1 MKITP
6 RTFLKL
12 IVVFFVTQS
21 VLAQHNQTIHAKFNP
36 SDKTIEIWQKIEY
49 QNLSNQ
55 AQSTIILND
64 WNHAM
69 SSNETPLAKRFSDEF
84 NRNYFL
90 ASAKDKSFTTIHEIK
105 SFENQPIKYQR
116 LVNQP
121 DLIEVNL
128 PSILEP
134 NQKTTLVLSYEI
146 KLPSASF
153 NKFGFY
159 NDLKFALKNWFIT
172 PTQIVDNQPL
182 KYSNLNLD
190 ETTNAS
196 SNYEVTF
203 EIPSNL
209 FLVSNLIESK
219 VEKNSTKKYFL
230 NGKNLREIS
239 VYIEDKINFYSY
251 KKNGIEILTDL
262 KSVGV
267 NDIYKALV
275 INQMIDYFQENIGSN
290 SHPKLIVSQV
300 DYDKNPFYGLN
311 QLPAF
316 LSPFSNDYIFELK
329 FLKTYLQNLLKSNIH
344 LDYRKDGYL
353 LDGIEVFY
361 TMKYIDWYHSDKKM
375 LGSLNRFWLIKNFHI
390 TNVDFNDQFSY
401 FYLLMLRKNLDQ
413 STNTSREQ
421 LIKYNEQI
429 AGKYRSGLNFR
440 YLDSYLEK
448 EIVTKTFQQYF
459 AYGSEYWTDRKDF
472 EKLLKLNSEKNID
485 WFFSTMIDS
494 KEAIDYKMKSVE
506 QNENQVS
513 FQLKNKFKSAVPVPV
528 YTVKKDSIVNKK
540 WIEINQQDSIISIDK
555 NEADYVVLNYKNE
568 VPEINQRNNWYNL
581 NKSAWLNKPIAF
593 TLFKDLENPARNQ
606 IMYNPSAIYN
616 LYDGISPGIRFH
628 NKSMLDKP
636 FNFDFT
642 PTYSTKTQ
650 SLIGNFSLAIN
661 DYNRDSN
668 LFHVKYFVYGTY
680 MHYAPDAAY
689 LKINPTVIFRF
700 RPEDRRSNKSETL
713 MARQVM
719 VFLEPS
725 QYNLSF
731 NNNNEDYS
739 IFNVKY
745 NNNNKEISQHYN
757 FTSELQLSKDFGKTS
772 IDLEYRKMFGNRQLN
787 LRGFAGIFLYNNTS
801 NDYFSFALD
810 RPTDYLFEYNYYGRS
825 ESTGLFSQQMILKEG
840 AFKSKLDHRFANNWM
855 ITGNASFNIW
865 NWIEAYGDVGLLQN
879 FTKNPAF
886 VYDSGIRLNLVP
898 DYFELYFPMYSSNG
912 WEVGQSNYSEKIRF
926 IVTLSPSVLVNLFTR
941 KWF

>member
-1 MKITP
+1 M
-6 RTFLKL
+6 
-12 IVVFFVTQS
+12 QM
-21 VLAQHNQTIHAKFNP
+21 LAQHNQTIHAKLDSFE
-36 SDKTIEIWQKIEY
+36 KAIAIEQTIEY
-49 QNLSNQ
+49 QNTSNLS
-55 AQSTIILND
+55 QSKIILND

-90 ASAKDKSFTTIHEIK
+90 ASAKDKSFTTIQEIK
-105 SFENQPIKYQR
+105 ATNNESISYKRLENHA
-116 LVNQP
+116 
-121 DLIEVNL
+121 DLIEIVL
-128 PSILEP
+128 PKILEP
-134 NQKTTLVLSYEI
+134 NEKITFHLSYKI
-146 KLPSASF
+146 KLPNASF

-159 NDLKFALKNWFIT
+159 SEQKFALKNWFIT
-172 PTQIVDNQPL
+172 PTQIVDNQHL
-182 KYSNLNLD
+182 QYSNLDLD

-203 EIPSNL
+203 EIPSDL

-219 VEKNSTKKYFL
+219 VENSNSKKYFL
-230 NGKNLREIS
+230 NGKNIREIS
-239 VYIEDKINFYSY
+239 VYIDDKINFYSY

-262 KSVGV
+262 KSIGV
-267 NDIYKALV
+267 NDVYKALV
-275 INQMIDYFQENIGSN
+275 INQMIDFFQENIGFN
-290 SHPKLIVSQV
+290 SHPKLIVSQT

-311 QLPAF
+311 QLPTF

-329 FLKTYLQNLLKSNIH
+329 FLKTYLQNFLKTNIQ

-375 LGSLNRFWLIKNFHI
+375 LGNLNRFWLLKHFHI

-413 STNTSREQ
+413 PSNTSREQ

-429 AGKYRSGLNFR
+429 AGKYRSGLNFK

-448 EIVTKTFQQYF
+448 DIVSKTLQQYF
-459 AYGSEYWTDRKDF
+459 AYSSQYWTNRNDF
-472 EKLLKLNSEKNID
+472 EKLLKLNSKKDID
-485 WFFSTMIDS
+485 WFFNTMIDS
-494 KEAIDYKMKSVE
+494 NEAIDYKLKSVK
-506 QNENQVS
+506 QNDNKIS
-513 FQLKNKFKSAVPVPV
+513 FELKNKFTSAVPVPV
-528 YTVKKDSIVNKK
+528 FTIKKDSIIQKK
-540 WIEINQQDSIISIDK
+540 WIEINQQDSVITIDK
-555 NEADYVVLNYKNE
+555 NEADYVVLNYNNE
-568 VPEINQRNNWYNL
+568 VPEINQRNNWHNL
-581 NKSAWLNKPIAF
+581 KNGIGFNKPIAF

-628 NKSMLDKP
+628 NKTMLDKP

-642 PTYSTKTQ
+642 PTYSSKTQ
-650 SLIGNFSLAIN
+650 SLIGNFSLAVN
-661 DYNRDSN
+661 DYNRNSN

-689 LKINPTVIFRF
+689 LKINPTVVFRF
-700 RPEDRRSNKSETL
+700 RPKDRRSNKSETL

-725 QYNLSF
+725 HYNLSF

-772 IDLEYRKMFGNRQLN
+772 IDLEYRKMFGSRQLN

-825 ESTGLFSQQMILKEG
+825 ESTGIFSQQMILREG
-840 AFKSKLDHRFANNWM
+840 AFKSKLQHRFANNWM
-855 ITGNASFNIW
+855 VTGNASFNIW
-865 NWIEAYGDVGLLQN
+865 NWIEAYGDVGFLQN
-879 FTKNPAF
+879 CSYNPAF
-886 VYDSGIRLNLVP
+886 VYDSGLRLNLVP
-898 DYFELYFPMYSSNG
+898 DYFELYFPVYSSNG
-912 WEVGQSNYSEKIRF
+912 WEVGQSNYSERIRF